1 MRCGLEKSDP
11 GAGAADAG
19 EAGAGGFL
27 EGMLPDA
34 DDFPSNT
41 PESEIHAAVAG
52 HIGLAFTVPEG
63 AIGFRA
69 GVTLWATGPKT
80 SIDEDSDFLFRERK
94 VGIAGQ
100 RKMPSP
106 ASDLVLPQ
114 QREQRLLGLL
124 VPLPPDVGHDLGA
137 LLFGPDIGH
146 T

>member
-1 MRCGLEKSDP
+1 
-11 GAGAADAG
+11 
-19 EAGAGGFL
+19 
-27 EGMLPDA
+27 MLSDA
-34 DDFPSNT
+34 DDFPALVA
-41 PESEIHAAVAG
+41 ELAADAFVAG
-52 HIGLAFTVPEG
+52 HVFFAFAVPEG

-80 SIDEDSDFLFRERK
+80 SIDEDSDFLFRGRK

-124 VPLPPDVGHDLGA
+124 VPLPPDEGHDLGA